1 MDFRIRQLRCF
12 LTLSVLLNYGKT
24 ARALYMSQTTATFQ
38 IKSLEDSIGV
48 KLFERNHRRVGLTAA
63 GAAFV
68 PYAQRILDCVEAAS
82 LRLQE
87 IQNPLSLRIACG
99 RAGHVAMLPAVLRAL
114 HQSNPALHL
123 QVAELTT
130 EQQITGLAG
139 RELDAVLMVPR
150 LPIAGLR
157 FDHLSSE
164 QLYVLVATHHPLASH
179 SNISVEALRGI
190 PILTTRLEDCRLHQ
204 PFLHALLAPY
214 HIKPRLIAFPQSS
227 KVQFAFVAAG
237 QGFAIVPAS
246 MASHAIPGIKALAIM
261 EAVSPV
267 ELGLATMPENC
278 SDSLSLFREIVLDC
292 AAALATGPRFHQSAA

>member
-48 KLFERNHRRVGLTAA
+48 KLFERNHRRVCLTAA

-68 PYAQRILDCVEAAS
+68 PYAQRILDSVDAAT

-99 RAGHVAMLPAVLRAL
+99 RAGHVTMLPAVLRAL
-114 HQSNPALHL
+114 HQSNPGFHL

-130 EQQITGLAG
+130 EQQIAGLAAG
-139 RELDAVLMVPR
+139 KVDAALMVPHP
-150 LPIAGLR
+150 PIPGIR
-157 FDHLSSE
+157 FDPLSSE
-164 QLYVLVATHHPLASH
+164 PLYVLVAAHHPLASH
-179 SNISVEALRGI
+179 TSLPVEALRGI
-190 PILTTRLEDCRLHQ
+190 PIVTTRLEDCRLHQ
-204 PFLHALLAPY
+204 PFLHALLAPF
-214 HIKPRLIAFPQSS
+214 HIKPRLIEFPQSS

-237 QGFAIVPAS
+237 QGIAIVPAS
-246 MASHAIPGIKALAIM
+246 MASHSTPGIKALPFT
-261 EAVSPV
+261 EPLPPV
-267 ELGLATMPENC
+267 ELGLATLPENS
-278 SDSLSLFREIVLDC
+278 SDSLSLFRKIVLDC
-292 AAALATGPRFHQSAA
+292 AAALATDLAFHQSAA

>member
-1 MDFRIRQLRCF
+1 LDFRIRQLRCF

-48 KLFERNHRRVGLTAA
+48 KLFERNHRRVCLTSA

-68 PYAQRILDCVEAAS
+68 PYAQRIVDSVDAAT

-87 IQNPLSLRIACG
+87 IQNPLSIRIACG
-99 RAGHVAMLPAVLRAL
+99 RAGHVAMLAAVFRAL
-114 HQSNPALHL
+114 HQSNPDFHL

-130 EQQITGLAG
+130 EQQIAGLAA
-139 RELDAVLMVPR
+139 RELDAVLMVPH

-164 QLYVLVATHHPLASH
+164 RLYILVATHHSLASH
-179 SNISVEALRGI
+179 VSVPVEALRGV

-204 PFLHALLAPY
+204 SFLHALLAPF
-214 HIKPRLIAFPQSS
+214 HIKPRLIEFPQSS

-237 QGFAIVPAS
+237 QGIAIVPAS
-246 MASHAIPGIKALAIM
+246 MASHATPGIKALPIA
-261 EAVSPV
+261 EALPPV
-267 ELGLATMPENC
+267 ELGLATMPENS
-278 SDSLSLFREIVLDC
+278 SDSLRLFREIVLDC
-292 AAALATGPRFHQSAA
+292 AAALAAESAVHLSAA

>member
-48 KLFERNHRRVGLTAA
+48 KLFERNHRSVSLTEA

-68 PYAQRILDCVEAAS
+68 PYAQHILDSVDAAT

-87 IQNPLSLRIACG
+87 IQNPRSLRIACG

-114 HQSNPALHL
+114 HQSNPDFHL

-130 EQQITGLAG
+130 EQQIAGLAG
-139 RELDAVLMVPR
+139 RELDAVLMVTH
-150 LPIAGLR
+150 LPIPGIR
-157 FDHLSSE
+157 FDLLSSE
-164 QLYVLVATHHPLASH
+164 QLFVLVAAHHPLASH
-179 SNISVEALRGI
+179 SSVPVEALRGI
-190 PILTTRLEDCRLHQ
+190 PILTTRLEDCRLHR
-204 PFLHALLAPY
+204 PFLQALLAPF
-214 HIKPRLIAFPQSS
+214 HIKPRLIEFPQSS

-237 QGFAIVPAS
+237 QGIAIVPAS
-246 MASHAIPGIKALAIM
+246 MASHAPPGIKALPIT
-261 EAVSPV
+261 EGLPPV
-267 ELGLATMPENC
+267 ELGLASMPENS
-278 SDSLSLFREIVLDC
+278 SDSLSMFREIVLDC
-292 AAALATGPRFHQSAA
+292 AAALEAEPAFHQSAA